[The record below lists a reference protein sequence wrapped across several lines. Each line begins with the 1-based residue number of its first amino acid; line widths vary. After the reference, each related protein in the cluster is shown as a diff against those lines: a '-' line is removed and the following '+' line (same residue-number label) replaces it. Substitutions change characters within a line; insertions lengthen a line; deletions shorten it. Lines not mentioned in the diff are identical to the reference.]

1 MAVGRVIYN
10 AALPLVN
17 CLRYVVATVLS
28 CRLVPSQSGD
38 SRSCRK
44 GLNVETPDITGVEMA
59 DSDVPRTRLEQVLRQ
74 RHCTIDQF
82 REDFAVA
89 SGMTLSPR
97 QAYRWVAGEIARLP
111 YPRAR
116 GTLELM
122 FGEPVGRLLG
132 PPYGVGA
139 ALTPRGPDQVIS
151 PGRGNA
157 RADWEGQLIS
167 MSADRARNFLARA
180 EETNLG
186 PGTIDQLTDD
196 VRRLAIAS
204 QERPF
209 PLLLSDLVE
218 TQDRAFGLLEGR
230 QKPEQTR
237 DLYLLAGI
245 VSGFLAKASHDVGA
259 SHDALTQA
267 RAAYA
272 CADNAGHDGLR
283 AWIRGLQT
291 LITYWDGRFDDSVRY
306 AQLGAPA
313 AQRSRGT
320 AAVWLLSSEARSL
333 AALSRMTEAR
343 ASLNTASEARDHVQ
357 ADELDQLG
365 SICTF
370 SRATQLYYAADS
382 LAWGTATD
390 AAEAERTAAE
400 AIDALSAAPVA
411 ERGGYGNEQ
420 GALCDLAVAR
430 LLRGEL
436 DGATQAV
443 APVLELPRERRQQ
456 GIVRSVE
463 RVRTTLAALDSGA
476 REVLQLGDAID
487 SFLSE
492 RLALPQ

>member
-1 MAVGRVIYN
+1 ME
-10 AALPLVN
+10 L
-17 CLRYVVATVLS
+17 
-28 CRLVPSQSGD
+28 
-38 SRSCRK
+38 
-44 GLNVETPDITGVEMA
+44 PDITGVAMA
-59 DSDVPRTRLEQVLRQ
+59 DADVPRTRLEQVLRQ
-74 RHCTIDQF
+74 RHRTIDQF
-82 REDFAVA
+82 RKDYAEA
-89 SGMTLSPR
+89 SGGTTLSAR
-97 QAYRWVAGEIARLP
+97 QAYRWVAGEITRLP
-111 YPRAR
+111 YPHAQ
-116 GTLELM
+116 GTLERM
-122 FGEPVGRLLG
+122 FGEPVGRLIG

-139 ALTPRGPDQVIS
+139 AVTARASDQVVS
-151 PGRGNA
+151 FGRGNA

-167 MSADRARNFLARA
+167 MSADRARDFLARA

-186 PGTIDQLTDD
+186 PETIDQLTDD

-204 QERPF
+204 QDQPF
-209 PLLLSDLVE
+209 PLLLPDLAE

-291 LITYWDGRFDDSVRY
+291 LITYWAGRFDDSVRY
-306 AQLGAPA
+306 AQLGADA
-313 AQRSRGT
+313 ATRSRGT

-333 AALSRMTEAR
+333 AALSRMSEARAVLDSATEAR
-343 ASLNTASEARDHVQ
+343 EHVQ
-357 ADELDQLG
+357 PDELDELG

-382 LAWGTATD
+382 LAWGTAVD
-390 AAEAERTAAE
+390 ASEAERLAAG

-420 GALCDLAVAR
+420 GAQCDLAVAR
-430 LLRGEL
+430 LLGGEL
-436 DGATQAV
+436 DGAIEAV
-443 APVLELPRERRQQ
+443 EPVLELPRERRQQ

-463 RVRTTLAALDSGA
+463 RVRTMLTALDSSA
-476 REVLQLGDAID
+476 HEAIQLDDAID